1 MKNPT
6 ILVVTLV
13 FAAIIGI
20 ALLAQPNALTGGASG
35 SVSTTSGTVLSVV
48 AAVIAIG
55 VLIVAGLQQQK
66 KEK

>member
-6 ILVVTLV
+6 ILAVALV

-35 SVSTTSGTVLSVV
+35 SVASNSGTILSIV
-48 AAVIAIG
+48 AAVLAIG
-55 VLIVAGLQQQK
+55 VLIVAGFQQQK
-66 KEK
+66 EK

>member
-6 ILVVTLV
+6 ILAVTLV

-35 SVSTTSGTVLSVV
+35 AVATSSGTILSVI

-55 VLIVAGLQQQK
+55 VLIVAGFQQQK

>member
-20 ALLAQPNALTGGASG
+20 ALLARPNALTGGASG
-35 SVSTTSGTVLSVV
+35 VSLTANSGTVLSVI
-48 AAVIAIG
+48 AAVLAIG
-55 VLIVAGLQQQK
+55 VLIVAGLKQQK
-66 KEK
+66 